1 MVLRNHITD
10 NVTIIILR
18 LLCEYISIDRM
29 SNWGFFSF
37 ITSNVL
43 DHHNFQYG
51 KKVGRDFSKKILSM
65 YFWIWLEWSI
75 QNHWIWCIHTHMII
89 IIQTHTHTHTH
100 TLLSSPKYPLNMT
113 KQWNQKNPSSWLWSC
128 NTFIHL
134 QQRTFEE
141 ISDSRI
147 GVGNE
152 PRHNSSF
159 HES

>member
-1 MVLRNHITD
+1 MVLRNHIAD

-29 SNWGFFSF
+29 SSF

-51 KKVGRDFSKKILSM
+51 KKVGRDFSKKKSLSM

-100 TLLSSPKYPLNMT
+100 FYPPQGIHWTRQNNGTRRTHLADCG
-113 KQWNQKNPSSWLWSC
+113 LV
-128 NTFIHL
+128 IHL